1 LQLKCNGDIIKRSLE
16 LKSNGNTFKS
26 ISKFK
31 VIVSLS
37 NNFKTSYGTD
47 IMMKKIM
54 KKFE

>member
-1 LQLKCNGDIIKRSLE
+1 LQLKCNRDIIKNNLE
-16 LKSNGNTFKS
+16 LKSNENTIKS

-54 KKFE
+54 KNK

>member
-1 LQLKCNGDIIKRSLE
+1 MQLKCNGDIIKRSLE